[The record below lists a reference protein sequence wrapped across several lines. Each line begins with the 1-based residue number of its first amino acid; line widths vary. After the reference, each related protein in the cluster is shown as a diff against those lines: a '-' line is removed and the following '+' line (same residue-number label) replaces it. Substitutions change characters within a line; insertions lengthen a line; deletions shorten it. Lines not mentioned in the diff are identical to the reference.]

1 MLCENTNYFTQPVNR
16 IDKNFWHQSGRYK
29 VHLRGTVTDIPVWDF
44 QQDDIL
50 ERFQDKFVGKRQR
63 VFFIGR
69 ISKQWGHV
77 IEVNNEYKRAMIKCD
92 MNLCNGDS
100 GGLLFYEE
108 QDYPGRFMALGIL
121 SMIVKRKYV
130 YDEHEMHVEVQ
141 PAAYFT
147 SLSQCMLRS

>member
-1 MLCENTNYFTQPVNR
+1 
-16 IDKNFWHQSGRYK
+16 
-29 VHLRGTVTDIPVWDF
+29 
-44 QQDDIL
+44 
-50 ERFQDKFVGKRQR
+50 
-63 VFFIGR
+63 
-69 ISKQWGHV
+69 
-77 IEVNNEYKRAMIKCD
+77 MIKCD

-100 GGLLFYEE
+100 GGLLFHEE

-147 SLSQCMLRS
+147 SLSQCLDPDLFELA